1 MIRAC
6 RPLSLLLLALAIQP
20 QPAVAAD
27 AALTDKAAGAAAT
40 QFAQAFR
47 QYLKVNKPR
56 AWPPVRDAIAF
67 PFCAAAQSM
76 FGSGFGVPVPNVRK
90 DDQGLP
96 DLIGLALLN
105 YGRFGRNPDQVRR
118 VISYTDHRRTLSRLS
133 KEGLA
138 ELDRVAGKDARV
150 VFLGSAKDKKGHFPV
165 LVRIDKGKAKVVGIL
180 LGLE

>member
-1 MIRAC
+1 MMRAC
-6 RPLSLLLLALAIQP
+6 RLFPILLSLGMQPRLAA
-20 QPAVAAD
+20 AAD
-27 AALTDKAAGAAAT
+27 TPLTEKAAGAAAT
-40 QFAQAFR
+40 QFVQAFQ
-47 QYLKVNKPR
+47 QYLKVNKPK

-90 DDQGLP
+90 DDEGLP
-96 DLIGLALLN
+96 NLISLALLN
-105 YGRFGRNPDQVRR
+105 YGRFGTNPDQVRR
-118 VISYTDHRRTLSRLS
+118 VVTYADHRKTLTRLN

-165 LVRIDKGKAKVVGIL
+165 LVRIDKGKAKVVGIV